1 MEDEEIENSEIA
13 QNKLKLESSLFFK
26 IMLENA
32 TSTSVLILD
41 KKGIILN
48 INFAFQ
54 KHFGYSKNDIIGKNF
69 SFLFIEEDQTKEL
82 PQKEIESAIIN
93 GSALDNNYIL
103 HKDGSQIWVSGESI
117 YTKDDQGQEF
127 LMKIIQDI
135 NKQKLL
141 EDELKQKNEDQKKV
155 INDRNTFVYTASHD
169 LMAPINNIEG
179 LIKFLE
185 PDLPSDGEP
194 KFLIDTIYSA
204 INKFRHTLR
213 ELSFIGRQQ
222 DQENIKIIDDNI
234 EFIKVYED
242 VLIQLNREIKSSGA
256 QITSDFENAPV
267 VKFLNKN
274 LKSIILNLL
283 SNAIKYSSPD
293 RKPLISITT
302 EQFNDKYI
310 LLSVKDNGIGM
321 KEGSK
326 DVVFE
331 MYGRLHTHVEGTG
344 VGMAMVK
351 RIVENAGGKI
361 DLESEEGVGSTFKI
375 YFANKVIL

>member
-1 MEDEEIENSEIA
+1 MEGKEIENSEIA
-13 QNKLKLESSLFFK
+13 ENKLKLESSHFFK
-26 IMLENA
+26 IILENA

-41 KKGIILN
+41 QTGIVLN
-48 INFAFQ
+48 INQAFHQ
-54 KHFGYSKNDIIGKNF
+54 HFGYSKSDIIGKNF
-69 SFLFIEEDQTKEL
+69 SILFIEEDLAKNI
-82 PQKEIESAIIN
+82 PQKEIENTILN

-103 HKDGSQIWVSGESI
+103 HKDGSSIWVSGESI

-185 PDLPSDGEP
+185 PDLPTDGEP
-194 KFLIDTIYSA
+194 KFLIDSIYSS
-204 INKFRHTLR
+204 IHKFRHTLR

-222 DQENIKIIDDNI
+222 DQENIKITDDNI
-234 EFIKVYED
+234 EFIKILED
-242 VLIQLNREIKSSGA
+242 VLIELNNEIKSSNA
-256 QITSDFENAPV
+256 QIKSDFGSAPV
-267 VKFLNKN
+267 VKFLSKN

-283 SNAIKYSSPD
+283 SNAIKYRSQD
-293 RKPLISITT
+293 REPIILIST

-310 LLSVKDNGIGM
+310 LLAVKDNGIGM

-361 DLESEEGVGSTFKI
+361 DLESEEGIGSTFKVYLAI
-375 YFANKVIL
+375 